1 MSVDLIDAGVKAV
14 EAALKAEA
22 EQAEAFLI
30 QTYHA
35 TVEIEKGSVK
45 HAYTVSD
52 DGLSIK
58 AIYRGAAGL
67 SYTTTLETKQV
78 EEAARLASAQAKAGT
93 PDPDFK
99 SLPEPKALPT
109 VRGIF
114 DKKIVEMDSEDL
126 VEMAI
131 EIAESQKIDKRI
143 YSVNSAI
150 RCGWQKIAVVN
161 SLGIECEDKSTLAY
175 ADGAATAKEKGEM
188 SSGFELQTSRK
199 LADIDPAWIGRT
211 AGEHAVKSLF
221 GRKIKTSTLPVVLD
235 PIAASNI
242 FMEAIMP
249 GVNAENIQYK
259 RSYLCE
265 ELGEKIGS
273 DLFTVVDDGTY
284 AGGVGSLGFDAEGA
298 PSQKNMIIEK
308 GVLKGYLYDSYTA
321 GKEGKESTG
330 NALRVVSG
338 SVFPDYRGRPT
349 IGVRNLIVK
358 PGKGTTEDLISEVD
372 NGILLRA
379 TWDRPNLATGEFSG
393 LISDGYRIEDG
404 EVKYATKQTNIG
416 INMIDF
422 YKQISAVAADSRQIF
437 LPSRPYSIVTPA
449 IRVDKVTVSGAQ

>member
-1 MSVDLIDAGVKAV
+1 MSADLIDVGVKAV
-14 EAALKAEA
+14 KAALKAEA

-30 QTYHA
+30 QTHHA
-35 TVEIEKGSVK
+35 SVEIEKGSVK

-58 AIYRGAAGL
+58 AIYRGSAGF
-67 SYTTTLETKQV
+67 SYATTLETKQL
-78 EEAARLASAQAKAGT
+78 EEAAKLAYAQAKAGT
-93 PDPDFK
+93 PDSDFK
-99 SLPEPKALPT
+99 SLPEPKVLPI
-109 VRGIF
+109 VKGIY

-131 EIAESQKIDKRI
+131 EIGESQKIDRRI
-143 YSVNSAI
+143 YSVNSAV
-150 RCGWQKIAVVN
+150 RCGRQRIAVVN
-161 SLGIECEDKSTLAY
+161 SLGVECEDESTLAY
-175 ADGAATAKEKGEM
+175 AEGEATAKEKGEM

-199 LADIDPAWIGRT
+199 LADINPSWIGRT
-211 AGEHAVKSLF
+211 AGEHAFKSLF
-221 GRKIKTSTLPVVLD
+221 GRKMKTATLPVVLD
-235 PIAASNI
+235 PIAAANV

-265 ELGEKIGS
+265 KLGEKIGS

-298 PSQKNMIIEK
+298 PSQRTTIIER

-358 PGKGTTEDLISEVD
+358 PGKGTTEDLISDVD

-422 YKQISAVAADSRQIF
+422 YKQISAVAADSRQIY
-437 LPSRPYSIVTPA
+437 LPSRPYNIITPA
-449 IRVDKVTVSGAQ
+449 IMVEKVTVSGAR